1 MISNFFVSC
10 ECRDVTEE
18 WSKLWVRLW
27 GRPRGSKKFSFD
39 CAYGG
44 VFFFCSATP
53 KKSQTSNGASPHA
66 SSSSTSGV
74 SMETG
79 RKCRV
84 CDLPANATF
93 SPCGH
98 LVACMDCAPM
108 LKKCFLCK
116 VKYKEHRHISWI
128 MKFQFF
134 PNNNGQNFF
143 AP

>member
-1 MISNFFVSC
+1 MAQRSFRLI
-10 ECRDVTEE
+10 
-18 WSKLWVRLW
+18 VRM
-27 GRPRGSKKFSFD
+27 
-39 CAYGG
+39 G
-44 VFFFCSATP
+44 VFFFFCSATP

-66 SSSSTSGV
+66 SSSLTSGV

-134 PNNNGQNFF
+134 PNSNGQNFF